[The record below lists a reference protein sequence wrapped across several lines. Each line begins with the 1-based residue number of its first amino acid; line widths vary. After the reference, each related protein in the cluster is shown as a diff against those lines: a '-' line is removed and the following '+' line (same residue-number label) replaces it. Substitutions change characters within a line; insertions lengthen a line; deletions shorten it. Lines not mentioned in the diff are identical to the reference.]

1 MRTPDL
7 PQTVEFR
14 QAKGSLNGEDN
25 NHWVD
30 FCIEIVKLA
39 HLYAADPERFRVK
52 NWTDVRSDDREWER
66 NRIDVFDLMRDMEL
80 DDEAITYW
88 AERVSRFMGYVKDD
102 ENDRL
107 DDEMPPR
114 CFISSR

>member
-14 QAKGSLNGEDN
+14 QAKGSLNGEDI

-52 NWTDVRSDDREWER
+52 NWTDVRLDDGEWER
-66 NRIDVFDLMRDMEL
+66 NRIDVFDLMRDIEL

-107 DDEMPPR
+107 DDEMPPQ